1 MLQVMQVQPTLHVVQ
16 PKDAETDVNS
26 PSRAPARR
34 IPAAAIEG
42 IHHLPVLPDT
52 RLGGSEVWRVTL
64 RHILVAL
71 MLLWPSAAAVAEQ
84 SAAVQ
89 PTGIRVDA
97 PARIGFP
104 IWVSADL
111 QGDLT
116 VRYPFSEDPR
126 YFGSNHLE
134 LKREGQSLVAQS
146 GFSQGGLMG
155 RVVGSIA
162 PPTSPQNRLP
172 LHLGFVIDRPGRYSV
187 RWSVMGNRLDPGP
200 PPSLHQEL
208 VAQSEWLDFD
218 VGAPQP
224 TARETWLAQLL
235 RAPPSDAGAFVGDYL
250 PSLLA
255 AAPDPRVARALIEA
269 TYSSVDLI
277 TSCALAGLRLFPAEL
292 MVPLTMRTLQERGP
306 SSSLAYFVSWNASWF
321 QDRRDDI
328 IRTSVS
334 SLQSNDDAILVGT
347 LELLGFARQFDWS
360 SAAPL
365 READRA
371 MRGAAPRLMARSD
384 RVTHQLAVT
393 LGGTRDPEVRELLN
407 QIAAQ
412 HPGAREQ
419 ALIALKWIGEPARQ
433 VHERADSSRSQAVSQ
448 LQSAS
453 SADRKSGAQALI
465 DLARRSL
472 QDKQNVGAYL
482 VNDVIR
488 QPGRVNADTWVDAAL
503 ILGRVQ
509 SPLASTLTLY
519 LERAGVA
526 AALIEAGDVVLPA
539 VNDVLE
545 VGGPVRRRLAAQVL
559 GAIGV
564 PAARDALEGARKTE
578 SDAGVKRAI
587 TDALVHLGR
596 RPPPAEIR

>member
-1 MLQVMQVQPTLHVVQ
+1 MLQVMRVQPTLRVPQ
-16 PKDAETDVNS
+16 PKDAENHVNS
-26 PSRAPARR
+26 PSRAPAGR

-42 IHHLPVLPDT
+42 IHYLPVLPNT
-52 RLGGSEVWRVTL
+52 RQGSEVWRVTL

-71 MLLWPSAAAVAEQ
+71 TLLRPSAAAAQ

-89 PTGIRVDA
+89 PIAVRVDA
-97 PARIGFP
+97 PARVGLP
-104 IWVSADL
+104 IWVHADL

-116 VRYPFSEDPR
+116 VRYPFAEDPR

-134 LKREGQSLVAQS
+134 LKREGQSLVAQP
-146 GFSQGGLMG
+146 GFSRGGLMG

-162 PPTSPQNRLP
+162 PLTSPQNRLP

-208 VAQSEWLDFD
+208 LAQSEWLDFD
-218 VGAPQP
+218 VGAPSP
-224 TARETWLAQLL
+224 PARETWLAQLL
-235 RAPPSDAGAFVGDYL
+235 RAPPTDAGAFVGDYL

-255 AAPDPRVARALIEA
+255 AAPDRRVARALIDA
-269 TYSSVDLI
+269 TYSSIDLI

-292 MVPLTMRTLQERGP
+292 MVPLTIRTLQERGP

-321 QDRRDDI
+321 QDRRVDI

-334 SLQSNDDAILVGT
+334 SLKSNDDAILVGS
-347 LELLGFARQFDWS
+347 LELLGFARHFDWS
-360 SAAPL
+360 SDAPL

-371 MRGAAPRLMARSD
+371 VKGASPRLMARSD
-384 RVTHQLAVT
+384 RVAQQLAVT
-393 LGGTRDPEVRELLN
+393 LGGTKDPEMRELLN

-419 ALIALKWIGEPARQ
+419 ALIALRWIGEPAPQ
-433 VHERADSSRSQAVSQ
+433 VHERAGSSLSQAVSQ

-453 SADRKSGAQALI
+453 SADRKSGSQALI
-465 DLARRSL
+465 DLARRSP
-472 QDKQNVGAYL
+472 QEKQNVGAYL

-488 QPGRVNADTWVDAAL
+488 QPESVNADTWRDAAL

-519 LERAGVA
+519 LERAGAV
-526 AALIEAGDVVLPA
+526 AALIEASDVVLPA
-539 VNDVLE
+539 VNDVLK
-545 VGGPVRRRLAAQVL
+545 VGGPARRRLAAQVL
-559 GAIGV
+559 GAMGV
-564 PAARDALEGARKTE
+564 PAAGDALKEALKTE
-578 SDAGVKRAI
+578 SDAGVKRALA
-587 TDALVHLGR
+587 DALAHFGR